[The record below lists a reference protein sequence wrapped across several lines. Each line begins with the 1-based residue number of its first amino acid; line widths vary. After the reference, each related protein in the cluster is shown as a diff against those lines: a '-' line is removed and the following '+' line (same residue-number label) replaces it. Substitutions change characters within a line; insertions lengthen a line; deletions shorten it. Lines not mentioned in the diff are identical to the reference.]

1 MRFLFVGYGSIA
13 KRHIENL
20 TTIFCEREEVLAI
33 DILRH
38 AESDDLPGI
47 DRIFTSSD
55 EIDVKY
61 DAVFIT
67 NPTSMH
73 YETLAGCLGFSDYFF
88 LEKPAF
94 DRTDYD
100 VEALGLSGKTIY
112 VACPLRYTRVI
123 GWLHENFDFSKAN
136 ALRVISS
143 SYLPDWRPGIDYRDT
158 YSAHTSQ
165 GGGVSID
172 LIHEWDYVH
181 HLVGAP
187 ERVLSAVGKCSDLE
201 IDADDY
207 AVYIGEYPDMVL
219 EMHLDYFGRKALRR
233 LEIMTSEDT
242 VVCDLLRGS
251 IEWLCSGE
259 KLMFEDSRNG
269 FQQRELEHFFDIMS
283 GRNENDNDLSMA
295 LRTLELAKGVYE

>member
-20 TTIFCEREEVLAI
+20 TALFCEHEEGLAI
-33 DILRH
+33 DLLRH
-38 AESDDLPGI
+38 ANSDALPGI
-47 DRIFTSSD
+47 DHVFTSFD
-55 EIDVKY
+55 EINTQY

-73 YETLAGCLGFSDYFF
+73 YETLAGCLDLSDFFF

-100 VEALGLSGKTIY
+100 VGVLELSGKTVY

-123 GWLHENFDFSKAN
+123 DWLYENFDFSKAN

-158 YSAHTSQ
+158 YSAHASQ

-187 ERVLSAVGKCSDLE
+187 ERVLSVVGKCSDLE

-207 AVYIGEYPDMVL
+207 AVYIGEYPDMIL

-242 VVCDLLRGS
+242 VVCDLLQGS

-283 GRNENDNDLSMA
+283 GKIENDNDLNMA
-295 LRTLELAKGVYE
+295 LRTLELAKGIYE